1 MPGAFRD
8 EPDAAIRMI
17 GSIRKLMRVAIVV
30 IVLGGGY
37 YLGGKYLWPPPDTST
52 IQTVGIIEAP
62 EVNLTSRIAGRIVQ
76 LDLQEGD
83 TVERGQVICRI
94 EDIDIKNQLAKAVG
108 DLTNANAALR
118 DAEITMAR
126 NEKLFE
132 ETVISAKE
140 RDDSRAALDSDR
152 GAVEAAKANVQY
164 YTDQMTDTVIRS
176 PIEGTVVS
184 KNLEIGEWVT
194 PGMPILT
201 IDDLSTIWARVDLEE
216 TDLGSIRVGG
226 PAQVTLPTHPPM
238 VFPGQVMSIGQE
250 GQFATETDVRRGRQD
265 IRTFYVKVRVL
276 QATGQVKPGMTA
288 EVAFAVDNGI
298 ALSSNTG
305 AGTH

>member
-1 MPGAFRD
+1 
-8 EPDAAIRMI
+8 
-17 GSIRKLMRVAIVV
+17 
-30 IVLGGGY
+30 
-37 YLGGKYLWPPPDTST
+37 
-52 IQTVGIIEAP
+52 
-62 EVNLTSRIAGRIVQ
+62 
-76 LDLQEGD
+76 
-83 TVERGQVICRI
+83 
-94 EDIDIKNQLAKAVG
+94 
-108 DLTNANAALR
+108 
-118 DAEITMAR
+118 MAR
-126 NEKLFE
+126 NDKLFE

-176 PIEGTVVS
+176 PIGGTVVS

-201 IDDLSTIWARVDLEE
+201 VDDLSTIWARVDLEE
-216 TDLGSIRVGG
+216 TDLGAIRVGG